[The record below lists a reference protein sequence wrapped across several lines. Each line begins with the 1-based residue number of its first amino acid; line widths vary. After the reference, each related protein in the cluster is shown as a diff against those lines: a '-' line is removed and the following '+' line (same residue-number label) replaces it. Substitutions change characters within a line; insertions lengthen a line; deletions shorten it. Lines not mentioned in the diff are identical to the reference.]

1 MSRIGKKP
9 VAIPAGVQVNI
20 KDRMV
25 EVKGKLGTL
34 TQTFH
39 SEIDVKKDGDA
50 VVVSRHLDVPSV
62 RALHGLTRALINN
75 MVIGVSAGFK
85 KELDIQGVG
94 FRGEV
99 KAKEL
104 VLQVGFSHP
113 VPVSPPVGI
122 TFSVDKSGRIVTVEG
137 IDKALVGEVAAK
149 IRAIR
154 KPEPYKGKGI
164 RYLGERVRL
173 KAGKSGKAGAK

>member
-1 MSRIGKKP
+1 MSRIGNKP
-9 VAIPAGVQVNI
+9 VVIPAGVQVNI
-20 KDRMV
+20 KDHTV

-39 SEIDVKKDGDA
+39 PEIDVKKDSSQVT
-50 VVVSRHLDVPSV
+50 VVRHLDVPAA

-75 MVIGVSAGFK
+75 MVIGVSTGFK

-99 KAKEL
+99 QGKTL
-104 VLQVGFSHP
+104 VLQVGYSHP
-113 VPVSPPVGI
+113 VRVEAPTGI
-122 TFSVDKSGRIVTVEG
+122 AFSVDKSGRLVTIEG
-137 IDKALVGEVAAK
+137 FDKALVGEVAAK
-149 IRAIR
+149 IRRIR

-164 RYLGERVRL
+164 RYLGERVRQ
-173 KAGKSGKAGAK
+173 KAGKAGKAGAK

>member
-9 VAIPAGVQVNI
+9 IEIPAGVQVHI
-20 KDRMV
+20 KDHTV

-39 SEIDVKKDGDA
+39 PEIDVKKAGNA
-50 VVVSRHLDVPSV
+50 VVVSRHLDVPAA

-75 MVIGVSAGFK
+75 MVMGVSTGFK
-85 KELDIQGVG
+85 KELDVQGVG

-99 KAKEL
+99 QGKDL

-113 VPVSPPVGI
+113 VRVSPPVGI
-122 TFSVDKSGRIVTVEG
+122 AFSVDKSGRTVTIEG
-137 IDKALVGEVAAK
+137 IDKALVGEMAAK

-164 RYLGERVRL
+164 RYLGERVRQ
-173 KAGKSGKAGAK
+173 KAGKAGKAGAK